1 MNKQIERRL
10 YEEAE
15 KRYPF
20 DVKDGLYGKPKRV
33 GMYNENEI
41 FTNNENLTFPLAR
54 VNRSKAI
61 TQSYIDHPELRQ
73 IRAETFRKTRYEQIA
88 KSRRNKKMA

>member
-10 YEEAE
+10 HKEAE

-20 DVKDGLYGKPKRV
+20 DVKDGLYGKPERV

-41 FTNNENLTFPLAR
+41 FRKGAEFMFNLLLD
-54 VNRSKAI
+54 RSCKYWGQFQYSTEGYRKAM
-61 TQSYIDHPELRQ
+61 EEER
-73 IRAETFRKTRYEQIA
+73 
-88 KSRRNKKMA
+88 